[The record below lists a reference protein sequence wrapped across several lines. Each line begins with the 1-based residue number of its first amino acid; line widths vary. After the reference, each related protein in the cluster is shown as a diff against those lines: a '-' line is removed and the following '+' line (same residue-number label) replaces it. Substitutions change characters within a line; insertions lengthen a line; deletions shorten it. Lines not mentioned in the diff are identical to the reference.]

1 MSLQMGWP
9 EMSAPSV
16 PREARAGRLA
26 AGEEISPQ
34 NSQILSKS
42 MIFRVPL
49 RVAGSCTETC
59 IEIFGYAPT
68 SKILRTPYGLCGKIV
83 SVYVWKFPEIFPEIC

>member
-1 MSLQMGWP
+1 M
-9 EMSAPSV
+9 PSV

-26 AGEEISPQ
+26 AGEEISAP

-42 MIFRVPL
+42 MIFRVPP
-49 RVAGSCTETC
+49 RVAGSGTETC

-68 SKILRTPYGLCGKIV
+68 SKILRTPYGLCGKFV
-83 SVYVWKFPEIFPEIC
+83 NVCVWKFPEIFPEICYW

>member
-1 MSLQMGWP
+1 M
-9 EMSAPSV
+9 PSV

-34 NSQILSKS
+34 NSQILPKS

-49 RVAGSCTETC
+49 RVAGSGTETC

-68 SKILRTPYGLCGKIV
+68 SKTLRTSYGLCGKFV
-83 SVYVWKFPEIFPEIC
+83 SVYVEKS